1 VDIVESWDRG
11 LDLDSVLK
19 RDEKS
24 ISWTENGA
32 SARAKEKGLG
42 TIGRL
47 YLLHWSF
54 YIYISHLDSIG

>member
-1 VDIVESWDRG
+1 VVDIVESWDRG

-32 SARAKEKGLG
+32 SVRAKEKGLG

-47 YLLHWSF
+47 
-54 YIYISHLDSIG
+54 